1 MRTPA
6 RFALVV
12 AVLPA
17 LACTH
22 QDSRP
27 SGPSTGVVN
36 LVYAPSTAPASCSTP
51 AVIQCSGSCAHHS
64 APANLRVSGS
74 WGADTRLSA
83 CGEAYCGALPA
94 APVGR
99 ELTVLL
105 IDIAQ
110 CCRDC
115 TAAVHETVYA
125 NGTRLAR
132 FVAGE
137 AGQAGGLAFT
147 IDPNGVVTP

>member
-6 RFALVV
+6 RFALGISLL
-12 AVLPA
+12 AA
-17 LACTH
+17 LGCAH
-22 QDSRP
+22 QDRGP
-27 SGPSTGVVN
+27 SGPSTGVLN
-36 LVYAPSTAPASCSTP
+36 LVYAPSTAPASCSSP

-74 WGADTRLSA
+74 WGAETRLSA
-83 CGEAYCGALPA
+83 CGEAYCAVLPG

-99 ELTVLL
+99 ELRVLL

-115 TAAVHETVYA
+115 SAAVQETVYA
-125 NGTRLAR
+125 NGTRLTR

-137 AGQAGGLAFT
+137 AGQASGLAFT
-147 IDPNGVVTP
+147 IDPNGLVTP

>member
-12 AVLPA
+12 AVLAA
-17 LACTH
+17 LACAH
-22 QDSRP
+22 QDAGP

-36 LVYAPSTAPASCSTP
+36 LVYVPSTAPGSCSSP
-51 AVIQCSGSCAHHS
+51 AVIQCAGSCAHHS
-64 APANLRVSGS
+64 APANLAVSGS
-74 WGADTRLSA
+74 WGVETRLSA
-83 CGEAYCGALPA
+83 CGEAYCASLPA
-94 APVGR
+94 APVGG

-105 IDIAQ
+105 IDIVQ

-115 TAAVHETVYA
+115 TSAVHETVYA
-125 NGTRLAR
+125 NGTRLTR

-137 AGQAGGLAFT
+137 AGRAGGLAFT
-147 IDPNGVVTP
+147 VDRNGFVTP